1 MPGFRKPLRIT
12 LLFVLSIEIMAIRL
26 KSNKDVKG
34 FNIKL
39 EEKTHTI
46 KISQLADDTTIFL
59 SSKQNM
65 YNAMNEIKIF
75 GSLSGLTLSRVFG
88 LEK

>member
-65 YNAMNEIKIF
+65 YIAMNEIKIF

>member
-46 KISQLADDTTIFL
+46 KISQLADDTTIFV

-65 YNAMNEIKIF
+65 YIAMNEIKIF

>member
-65 YNAMNEIKIF
+65 YIAMNEIKI
-75 GSLSGLTLSRVFG
+75 LKITITLPVRAN
-88 LEK
+88 

>member
-65 YNAMNEIKIF
+65 YIAMNEIKIF
-75 GSLSGLTLSRVFG
+75 GSLSGLTLNRVFG